1 MPYTPTIN
9 PYQALANLAR
19 RRDLPDLADA
29 LTALGELPPDARSRV
44 VALILDMR
52 AIARQRVGL
61 EPVEPSKYDM
71 DIARDVALSKIPK

>member
-1 MPYTPTIN
+1 MSTISPYR
-9 PYQALANLAR
+9 ALSNLAR

-29 LTALGELPPDARSRV
+29 LTALEDLPPDARSRV

-52 AIARQRVGL
+52 AIARQCGSL

-71 DIARDVALSKIPK
+71 DIARDVALSKIQK